1 MKHKLIISLLAI
13 TLYATDVIAQGPPNQ
28 ASCAIQYFY
37 DAAGNRIKRKWVC
50 TNPNQNQLV
59 APLPQTNTLDMVVY
73 PNPASNFI
81 TIDLTQALSNANVEL
96 QDITGKIIAV
106 ETLTGN
112 SVSFDMRT
120 LAQGAYM
127 VVLKRKDTKE
137 VLVRKVVKE

>member
-1 MKHKLIISLLAI
+1 M
-13 TLYATDVIAQGPPNQ
+13 V
-28 ASCAIQYFY
+28 
-37 DAAGNRIKRKWVC
+37 
-50 TNPNQNQLV
+50 
-59 APLPQTNTLDMVVY
+59 PLPQTNTLDMVVY

-81 TIDLTQALSNANVEL
+81 TIDLTQALSNASVEL